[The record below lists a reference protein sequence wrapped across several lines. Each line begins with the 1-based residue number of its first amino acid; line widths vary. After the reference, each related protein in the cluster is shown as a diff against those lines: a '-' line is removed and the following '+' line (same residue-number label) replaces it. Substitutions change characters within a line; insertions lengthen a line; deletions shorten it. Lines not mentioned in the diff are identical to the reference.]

1 MHSLLLYT
9 IAFIILLL
17 CELIYF
23 RIARRLHIGDKVT
36 SRSSNRQYTIIGG
49 GIIFLIAAI
58 IAYINNTSALPQNF
72 ANMLIGAVILS
83 IISFIDDIHNV
94 SPHIRLIIQ
103 AIIVATVFA
112 YILQWGYIDIFIIIL
127 ICGVGL
133 INAYNFMDG
142 INGIT
147 AGYSLVTLG
156 TLYYCYHTIS
166 QAQSTFIVMLII
178 ATGIFAF
185 FNFRKKAVC
194 FAGDIGS
201 IVMGYFILY
210 LMVELI
216 WVRCNASCCVFLIV
230 YGIDTVF
237 TIIQRLFMGENI
249 LLPHQRHLY
258 QVFVNQWHIPHY
270 QVSLGYASTQ
280 LFINIIYFLIPE
292 QFQWSYVIIVTIL
305 LSALYFVAKR
315 SARSLKH

>member
-1 MHSLLLYT
+1 MHALFYI
-9 IAFIILLL
+9 IAFVTLLL
-17 CELIYF
+17 CEIIYF

-36 SRSSNRQYTIIGG
+36 SRSSHKHYTITGG
-49 GIIFLIAAI
+49 GIIFILAAI
-58 IAYINNTSALPQNF
+58 IFYIYNTSALPQNF
-72 ANMLIGAVILS
+72 GNMLVGATILA
-83 IISFIDDIHNV
+83 IISFIDDIRNV
-94 SPHIRLIIQ
+94 SPYIRLIIHSF
-103 AIIVATVFA
+103 IVATVFS
-112 YILQWGYIDIFIIIL
+112 YILQWGYIDIFIIVL

-142 INGIT
+142 INGIM

-156 TLYYCYHTIS
+156 TLYYCYYTTPEIPL
-166 QAQSTFIVMLII
+166 TFIALLII
-178 ATGIFAF
+178 ATGIFTF
-185 FNFRKKAVC
+185 FNFRKKAIC

-201 IVMGYFILY
+201 IVMGFFILY

-216 WVRCNASCCVFLIV
+216 WLRCNASCLVFLIV

-249 LLPHQRHLY
+249 LLPHRRHLY

-305 LSALYFVAKR
+305 LSALYFIAKR
-315 SARSLKH
+315 SVKSLKH